1 MKSEFKEISYR
12 LFIQL
17 FNKLCYLFINLAK
30 TFNLKQSHE
39 FIVIK
44 SMF

>member
-1 MKSEFKEISYR
+1 MKSGFKEISNR

-17 FNKLCYLFINLAK
+17 FNKLCYLLINLAK
-30 TFNLKQSHE
+30 TFNSKQSHE
-39 FIVIK
+39 FIVIR